1 MRPCDTRSIVLAS
14 EGATGWVQLF
24 QQSTTAGPPV
34 KGSPFL
40 KRREFQVDD
49 VFRNRR
55 AFS

>member
-1 MRPCDTRSIVLAS
+1 MRPCDTRSKVLAS
-14 EGATGWVQLF
+14 EGAIGWVQLF

-34 KGSPFL
+34 RGSPFL

-49 VFRNRR
+49 IFRNRR